1 MKQKIAI
8 ILCLALVLVLGLTLV
23 ACNKDSE
30 KEATAQS
37 FVSLDINPEINL
49 TLDKNNKVISVSGAN
64 EDGQVL
70 LYGEKGIIGVDVET
84 AVGNIVNLAIKYG
97 YLDENNTVV
106 GTSVSSSIGNADKI
120 LAKVNAKIEATKD
133 EDGKLTIKADASG
146 SFALLREY
154 ENFKANHANVDISIA
169 DFKLA
174 LAASETG
181 EVTLEVAVTLDT
193 SKLIKIV
200 NDAQKKA
207 AEYATEAY
215 DDAVEMANAVYEQA
229 LKAADS
235 AAYIEFYGK
244 RIAKIAT
251 NLDYANTV
259 YYGGLYGMYASTSA
273 GLKVTSAGIKAANKV
288 ATYAL
293 DEVQIKKIATALGFT
308 DEDVNKLKDSSGN
321 ITIESIE
328 AYANK
333 YFKNS
338 EQTQEIK
345 AKAEALKKALNDI
358 QIDIRIEIDGKVKEY
373 SLNIEKVVKAG
384 EDAVTALNNTL
395 ASVKSLL
402 PEEFQTYL
410 DDFAVA
416 AAKVRAV
423 LKGEEGAM
431 DNLDEYI
438 KELDAKADEILGKI
452 KQDMT
457 EKDKQE
463 LQEIKD
469 RNAKTLS
476 DAKAKFDKSLS
487 DAKNEAMKF
496 LQEKKD
502 ARRPTPIEG

>member
-1 MKQKIAI
+1 
-8 ILCLALVLVLGLTLV
+8 
-23 ACNKDSE
+23 
-30 KEATAQS
+30 
-37 FVSLDINPEINL
+37 
-49 TLDKNNKVISVSGAN
+49 
-64 EDGQVL
+64 
-70 LYGEKGIIGVDVET
+70 
-84 AVGNIVNLAIKYG
+84 
-97 YLDENNTVV
+97 
-106 GTSVSSSIGNADKI
+106 
-120 LAKVNAKIEATKD
+120 
-133 EDGKLTIKADASG
+133 
-146 SFALLREY
+146 
-154 ENFKANHANVDISIA
+154 
-169 DFKLA
+169 
-174 LAASETG
+174 
-181 EVTLEVAVTLDT
+181 
-193 SKLIKIV
+193 
-200 NDAQKKA
+200 
-207 AEYATEAY
+207 
-215 DDAVEMANAVYEQA
+215 
-229 LKAADS
+229 
-235 AAYIEFYGK
+235 
-244 RIAKIAT
+244 
-251 NLDYANTV
+251 
-259 YYGGLYGMYASTSA
+259 MYASTSA

-293 DEVQIKKIATALGFT
+293 DEAQIKKIATALGFT

-338 EQTQEIK
+338 EQSQEIK

-373 SLNIEKVVKAG
+373 SLNIEKVLKAG
-384 EDAVTALNNTL
+384 EDASAALNNTL

-416 AAKVRAV
+416 AKKVRAV

-476 DAKAKFDKSLS
+476 DAKAKFDKSLA
-487 DAKNEAMKF
+487 DAKDEAMKF